1 MSSPKASETER
12 RNAGTRP
19 SSTGFALFATHIGR
33 CGIMWNSTG
42 IVGIQLPESSMSEAR
57 GRIAKG
63 HPGAVPADPPPFVQA
78 AMGSIARHLAG
89 DRTNLSRIRLDMGG
103 VTSFRRRVYE
113 EARLVPSG
121 VTVSYG
127 ELAKRL
133 GQPGSARAVGQ
144 ALGHNPFPI
153 VVPCHRVVATGG
165 KIGGFSANGGTDT
178 KLRMLQIEGAVPPR
192 VGSHPTTD
200 RALAFDA
207 RRAVAH
213 LKSADPGLADLMA
226 SIGPFAMEL
235 KTSRTTFVALSEAIV
250 YQQLS
255 PKAAGT
261 IYGRF
266 CDLFGGLRATPSP
279 KRLLGIPEEA
289 LRSAG
294 LSQAKVRAIRDLA
307 ERSLAREIP
316 TLKEAQIMPDE
327 VVIERL
333 TAVRGV
339 GRWTAEMFLM
349 FRLGRPDVLPLGDY
363 GLRRGFALA
372 FTNGRMPEPD
382 QVERR
387 GEKWRPFRTVASWYL
402 WRAADAG
409 LM

>member
-1 MSSPKASETER
+1 
-12 RNAGTRP
+12 
-19 SSTGFALFATHIGR
+19 
-33 CGIMWNSTG
+33 
-42 IVGIQLPESSMSEAR
+42 
-57 GRIAKG
+57 
-63 HPGAVPADPPPFVQA
+63 
-78 AMGSIARHLAG
+78 
-89 DRTNLSRIRLDMGG
+89 
-103 VTSFRRRVYE
+103 
-113 EARLVPSG
+113 
-121 VTVSYG
+121 
-127 ELAKRL
+127 
-133 GQPGSARAVGQ
+133 
-144 ALGHNPFPI
+144 
-153 VVPCHRVVATGG
+153 
-165 KIGGFSANGGTDT
+165 
-178 KLRMLQIEGAVPPR
+178 
-192 VGSHPTTD
+192 
-200 RALAFDA
+200 
-207 RRAVAH
+207 
-213 LKSADPGLADLMA
+213 
-226 SIGPFAMEL
+226 MEL

-372 FTNGRMPEPD
+372 FTNGRMPEPG
-382 QVERR
+382 QVERC